1 VDYLPPG
8 SCRKRKGFWIDCSL
22 VAAVVLAVASTH
34 FQPGLLLFTDAFLIP
49 APILSCSTTRI
60 FALGLSREGE
70 AGVGLVWSDNVFVKP
85 GEGGTSTPHPPM
97 ITSPVSSMMGPG
109 VAGGAAVSR
118 PSGNSRGG
126 VEGREGAGYEGRFG
140 LYACVSEARIIII
153 PHSHRRVQ
161 RPKLHRVCIR
171 RYLRHVVGSSEVLGC
186 RCRSFLILIVGLKYL
201 CRAEEEGV
209 AVGGRADYIY
219 LMSGEFKVKAYTRA
233 VSERRRAGQI
243 QGHLDI
249 SLVEG
254 EFRPRLQQHET

>member
-1 VDYLPPG
+1 
-8 SCRKRKGFWIDCSL
+8 
-22 VAAVVLAVASTH
+22 
-34 FQPGLLLFTDAFLIP
+34 
-49 APILSCSTTRI
+49 
-60 FALGLSREGE
+60 
-70 AGVGLVWSDNVFVKP
+70 
-85 GEGGTSTPHPPM
+85 
-97 ITSPVSSMMGPG
+97 MGPG